1 MNVML
6 KLREI
11 SHHSYRSL
19 SLLHGLCLTNT
30 YDGIR
35 FESEFG
41 HVKREGCNGLLGLAC
56 CLMVTAGAEI
66 HFQKPLLY
74 NIANT
79 LFFDFLISDHK
90 QINEL
95 LVKYL

>member
-1 MNVML
+1 MALDLNLNLVMS
-6 KLREI
+6 K
-11 SHHSYRSL
+11 
-19 SLLHGLCLTNT
+19 GKDAMACLAW
-30 YDGIR
+30 
-35 FESEFG
+35 
-41 HVKREGCNGLLGLAC
+41 LGLAC

>member
-1 MNVML
+1 MQW
-6 KLREI
+6 
-11 SHHSYRSL
+11 
-19 SLLHGLCLTNT
+19 
-30 YDGIR
+30 
-35 FESEFG
+35 FAW
-41 HVKREGCNGLLGLAC
+41 LGLAC

>member
-1 MNVML
+1 MNILVNVML

-19 SLLHGLCLTNT
+19 SLLHGLCHTNT

-41 HVKREGCNGLLGLAC
+41 HVKREGCNGF
-56 CLMVTAGAEI
+56 MVTAGAEI

-74 NIANT
+74 NIANN
-79 LFFDFLISDHK
+79 LFFDFLIYDHK
-90 QINEL
+90 QINEFI
-95 LVKYL
+95 V